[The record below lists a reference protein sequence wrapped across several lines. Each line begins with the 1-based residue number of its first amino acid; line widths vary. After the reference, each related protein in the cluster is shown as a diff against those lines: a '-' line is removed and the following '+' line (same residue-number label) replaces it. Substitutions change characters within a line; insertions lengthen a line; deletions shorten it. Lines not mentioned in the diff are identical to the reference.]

1 MIPAPFDGL
10 IGLIL
15 CLGPFLLFQRAL
27 QFELHAVFLL
37 LTRRPNISYAI
48 YAILFSP
55 GVLLHE
61 LSHFLM
67 ARLVGVRTGR
77 FSIIPK
83 ALPNGTLRLGYVE
96 TARTDPIR
104 DLLIGT
110 APLLSG
116 GAVTALIG
124 IYQLGLNDLITGATG
139 GGVSA
144 LIDGLRNLPS
154 LPDFWLWFYLAF
166 VVSSTMLPSASDRQA
181 WLPVASGVLILT
193 ALAAIAGAGPWMIT
207 HLAPG
212 LNSALR
218 TLALIFAFGLMIAVV
233 VFPPVWL
240 LRVLISRLTRTTVRS
255 RA

>member
-1 MIPAPFDGL
+1 VIPAPFDGL
-10 IGLIL
+10 LVLIL
-15 CLGPFLLFQRAL
+15 CLGPYLIIQRAL

-37 LTRRPNISYAI
+37 LTRRHNIAHGI
-48 YAILFSP
+48 YAILFFP

-77 FSIIPK
+77 FSILPQ

-96 TARTDPIR
+96 TARTDPVR
-104 DLLIGT
+104 DLIIGT

-124 IYQLGLNDLITGATG
+124 IYPLGLDDLIAAFTAG
-139 GGVSA
+139 GMPA
-144 LIDGLRNLPS
+144 LIAGVRGLPS
-154 LPDFWLWFYLAF
+154 LPDFWIWFYLMF

-181 WLPVASGVLILT
+181 VLPVAGGLLVLT
-193 ALAAIAGAGPWMIT
+193 VLAALAGAGPWMIA

-212 LNSALR
+212 LNIVLR
-218 TLALIFAFGLMIAVV
+218 TLALVFAFGLVV
-233 VFPPVWL
+233 AIVVLPPVWL
-240 LRVLISRLTRTTVRS
+240 LRVLISRITRTAVS
-255 RA
+255 RT